1 MEVIECTKG
10 HYEVQENQFGTVYRW
25 CPERVVVEC
34 YCGQR
39 TTLTRLESVCPKCGA
54 DHAATV
60 QQELLPA
67 IRRATKP
74 CTPGITAS
82 YAKKEATLL
91 TLLRLTDRPALVP
104 AAHAYEK
111 PSWGG
116 DESPYGKAL
125 SLCIGVFKQFLSA
138 SRWTEAKATPLARWA
153 QPLPGNGPLPLEGLS
168 Y

>member
-1 MEVIECTKG
+1 M
-10 HYEVQENQFGTVYRW
+10 
-25 CPERVVVEC
+25 VEC

-60 QQELLPA
+60 QQELA
-67 IRRATKP
+67 GHQEGDET
-74 CTPGITAS
+74 TSGTTAS

-91 TLLRLTDRPALVP
+91 TFLRLTDRPPIVP
-104 AAHAYEK
+104 AAHAGEK

-138 SRWTEAKATPLARWA
+138 SRWTEAKATP
-153 QPLPGNGPLPLEGLS
+153 
-168 Y
+168 